1 MDGSLAEFLD
11 QSVWTGKVY
20 IDGWNDGTGGTEA
33 VTAPADG
40 ALVGTIG
47 RATAR
52 DLARAAASAAAAQPA
67 WEATAPEERA
77 AILNRAAD
85 ILQANADELIPW
97 IIRESGSIPPKAGIE
112 IEHSAGFLRA
122 AAEAALEPRVLALKS
137 VDGREAEEQ
146 LIRVAHGVVGV
157 ISPFNFPLILSIRA
171 IAAALATGNA
181 VVHKPDP
188 RTPISGGVMIARA
201 FEDAGLPSCLLHIV
215 PGGAEV
221 GAAMCADP
229 NIAMVSFTG
238 SPEVGSKVGEACGR
252 NLKKVQLEL
261 GGKNALIVMDDADL
275 DIAASNA
282 AWGTWLHQGQICMA
296 TGLILAPVAKA
307 AMLAEMLATKA
318 HHLPVGNPAMDA
330 CALGPLIVEAEAKR
344 IEAIVEDAVAKGAT
358 LHVGG
363 KAKGTMFPATVLS
376 GVKPGMRAFEEEIF
390 GPVAVVVA
398 YTDEAQAVEL
408 ANMSDFGLV
417 GSVIGS
423 DVARAKALGMRLKV
437 GHLHIN
443 DQTVTA
449 SPIAP
454 FGGRGRSGNGSRIS
468 GPAIWEEFTQYV
480 WVTTKPAA
488 TPYPF

>member
-1 MDGSLAEFLD
+1 MDGAQFNLLETATWS
-11 QSVWTGKVY
+11 GK
-20 IDGWNDGTGGTEA
+20 IFTGGWRDA
-33 VTAPADG
+33 SGGIDDVTAPADG
-40 ALVGTIG
+40 SFVASVG
-47 RATAR
+47 RASPA
-52 DLARAAASAAAAQPA
+52 DLAAAAAAARAAQPA
-67 WEATAPEERA
+67 WEATPPQTRA
-77 AILNRAAD
+77 AILNKAAD
-85 ILQANADELIPW
+85 ILQAHGEELIPW

-122 AAEAALEPRVLALKS
+122 AADAALENHTQVLKS
-137 VDGREAEEQ
+137 VDGRDAQEE

-188 RTPISGGVMIARA
+188 RTPVSGGIIIARV
-201 FEDAGLPSCLLHIV
+201 FEEAGLPADLLHIV
-215 PGGAEV
+215 PGGADV
-221 GAAMCADP
+221 GAAMCEDP

-261 GGKNALIVMDDADL
+261 GGKNAMIVLEDADM

-282 AWGTWLHQGQICMA
+282 AWGTWLHQGQICMS
-296 TGLILAPVAKA
+296 TGLILAPASKA
-307 AMLAEMLATKA
+307 EKLAEALTTKA
-318 HHLPVGNPAMDA
+318 HHLPVGNPATDH
-330 CALGPLIVEAEAKR
+330 CALGPLIAESQCKR
-344 IEAIVEDAVAKGAT
+344 IEAVIEDAVAKGAT

-376 GVKPGMRAFEEEIF
+376 GVKPGMRAFEEELF
-390 GPVAVVVA
+390 GPVAVVVS
-398 YTDEAQAVEL
+398 YKDDDHAVEL
-408 ANMSDFGLV
+408 ANMSEFGLV
-417 GSVIGS
+417 GSVIGG
-423 DVARAKALGMRLKV
+423 DVARARAIGMRLRV

-454 FGGRGRSGNGSRIS
+454 FGGRGRSGNGARIS
-468 GPAIWEEFTQYV
+468 GPALWEEFTQWV

>member
-1 MDGSLAEFLD
+1 MDGHQVSFLD
-11 QSVWTGKVY
+11 ESVWSGKIY
-20 IDGWNDGTGGTEA
+20 TSGWSEGAGGTEA

-40 ALVGTIG
+40 SHVATVGK
-47 RATAR
+47 ATPA
-52 DLARAAASAAAAQPA
+52 DLAEAARAAAAAQPG
-67 WEATAPEERA
+67 WEATDPAIRA
-77 AILNRAAD
+77 GILNRTAD
-85 ILQANADELIPW
+85 ILEAHAEELIPW

-122 AAEAALEPRVLALKS
+122 AAEAATQGGPAPLAS
-137 VDGREAEEQ
+137 VDGRGAQEE

-188 RTPISGGVMIARA
+188 RTPVSGGIMIARA
-201 FEDAGLPSCLLHIV
+201 FEDAGLPEGLLHVV
-215 PGGAEV
+215 PGAADV
-221 GAAMCADP
+221 GAAMCEDP

-238 SPEVGSKVGEACGR
+238 SPEVGARVGEACGR

-261 GGKNALIVMDDADL
+261 GGKNALIIMDDADL
-275 DIAASNA
+275 DAAASNA
-282 AWGTWLHQGQICMA
+282 AWGAWLHQGQICMA
-296 TGLILAPVAKA
+296 TGLILAPAAHAAK
-307 AMLAEMLATKA
+307 LAEALTTKA
-318 HHLPVGNPAMDA
+318 HHLPVGDPAREQ
-330 CALGPLIVEAEAKR
+330 CALGPLITEGEARR
-344 IEAIVEDAVAKGAT
+344 IEGIVEDAVAKGAT

-363 KAKGTMFPATVLS
+363 KARGTMFPATVLS
-376 GVKPGMRAFEEEIF
+376 GVKPGMRAFDEEIF
-390 GPVAVVVA
+390 GPVAVVVS
-398 YTDEAQAVEL
+398 YRDDEDAVAL
-408 ANMSDFGLV
+408 ANRTEFGLV
-417 GSVIGS
+417 GSVIGT
-423 DVARAKALGMRLKV
+423 DVARAKALGLRLRV

-480 WVTTKPAA
+480 WVTVKPAA

>member
-20 IDGWNDGTGGTEA
+20 IDGWTDGTGGTEA

-40 ALVGTIG
+40 ALVGTVG
-47 RATAR
+47 RATAP
-52 DLARAAASAAAAQPA
+52 DLARAAAIAAAAQPA
-67 WEATAPEERA
+67 WEDTAPEERA
-77 AILNRAAD
+77 AILNRTAD
-85 ILQANADELIPW
+85 ILQANAEELIPW

-201 FEDAGLPSCLLHIV
+201 FEEAGLPAGLLHIV

-221 GAAMCADP
+221 GAAMCSDP

-318 HHLPVGNPAMDA
+318 HHLPVGDPAVDA
-330 CALGPLIVEAEAKR
+330 CALGPLIVEAEAAR

>member
-201 FEDAGLPSCLLHIV
+201 FEDAGLPSGLLHIV

>member
-1 MDGSLAEFLD
+1 MDGSHVSFLD
-11 QSVWTGKVY
+11 ESVWSGKIY
-20 IDGWNDGTGGTEA
+20 KGGWCDGAGGTEA

-40 ALVGTIG
+40 AHVATVGK
-47 RATAR
+47 ATAA
-52 DLARAAASAAAAQPA
+52 DLAEAAARAAAAQPA
-67 WEATAPEERA
+67 WEATDPATRA
-77 AILNRAAD
+77 AILNKTAD
-85 ILQANADELIPW
+85 ILQANAEELIPW
-97 IIRESGSIPPKAGIE
+97 IILESGSIPPKAGIE

-122 AAEAALEPRVLALKS
+122 AAEAAVEPTTVALKS
-137 VDGREAEEQ
+137 VDGREAQEE

-201 FEDAGLPSCLLHIV
+201 FEEAGLPDGLLHIV
-215 PGGAEV
+215 PGGADV
-221 GAAMCADP
+221 GAAMCEDP

-238 SPEVGSKVGEACGR
+238 SPGVGSKVGEACGR

-282 AWGTWLHQGQICMA
+282 AWGAWLHQGQICMA
-296 TGLILAPVAKA
+296 TGLILAPA
-307 AMLAEMLATKA
+307 AMADKLAEVLTVKA
-318 HHLPVGNPAMDA
+318 QHLPVGDPAKEQ
-330 CALGPLIVEAEAKR
+330 CALGPLIVEAEATR
-344 IEAIVEDAVAKGAT
+344 IAGIIEDAVSKGAT
-358 LHVGG
+358 LHAGG
-363 KAKGTMFPATVLS
+363 TPNGTMFPATVLS
-376 GVKPGMRAFEEEIF
+376 GVTPGMRAFDEEIF
-390 GPVAVVVA
+390 GPVAVIAA
-398 YTDEAQAVEL
+398 YKDDAHAVEL
-408 ANMSDFGLV
+408 ANMTEFGLV
-417 GSVIGS
+417 GSVIGA
-423 DVARAKALGMRLKV
+423 DVARAKSLGMRLRV

-480 WVTTKPAA
+480 WVTIKPAA